1 MKPIEAV
8 KLLLPLNECS
18 IFGSKFSPFRASLG
32 AINPERIG
40 GAKFPYYS
48 ILNKDG
54 NLAPPILSGF
64 IAPKLALRDEEILL
78 LTEIF
83 YLGKGM

>member
-40 GAKFPYYS
+40 GAKFPF
-48 ILNKDG
+48 LFN
-54 NLAPPILSGF
+54 F
-64 IAPKLALRDEEILL
+64 E
-78 LTEIF
+78 
-83 YLGKGM
+83 